1 MSGNALRSI
10 KAAMSSHEPAREKAA
25 PPAMDQET
33 YDLAQEL
40 FALVRAGQDSARLA
54 GLLQM
59 GLAPNLRDGK
69 GDSLLMLASYHGHHE
84 MTRLLLDHGGD
95 PELANDRGQVP
106 LAGAAFKG
114 DAGIVR
120 LLLEH
125 GAKVNGCG
133 PDGKT
138 PLMFAAMFNR
148 TEIVDL
154 MLAHGADSSL
164 QTADGMTALGLAQ
177 AMGAHDAA
185 ARLAPLAQG

>member
-1 MSGNALRSI
+1 
-10 KAAMSSHEPAREKAA
+10 MSSHEPAPEKPT

-33 YDLAQEL
+33 YDLVQEL
-40 FALVRAGQDSARLA
+40 FALVRAGKDSARLA

-59 GLAPNLRDGK
+59 GLVPNLRDGK

-84 MTRLLLDHGGD
+84 MTRLLLEHGGD

-114 DAGIVR
+114 DAGIAR

-125 GAKVNGCG
+125 GAQVNACG

-148 TEIVDL
+148 TEIVEL
-154 MLAHGADSSL
+154 LLGHGADPSM
-164 QTADGMTALGLAQ
+164 QTAEGMTALGLAQ
-177 AMGAHDAA
+177 AMGAHDTA
-185 ARLAPLAQG
+185 ARLASLTQG